1 MGAFQAAAFL
11 AIRASSVVLA
21 VPVALVATNQVWL
34 EADRAAVA
42 VAAAAVAAV
51 AEAEA
56 AEATLQAA
64 LVAVEA
70 SAAAAADE
78 TAADEVPVDAEDAA
92 ARMRHLSAIA
102 PGVPPIRSEPRCS

>member
-42 VAAAAVAAV
+42 VAAAVVAA
-51 AEAEA
+51 AEEEA
-56 AEATLQAA
+56 AAATLQAA

-78 TAADEVPVDAEDAA
+78 TAADEVPVEAEDAA
-92 ARMRHLSAIA
+92 DRMRHLSAIA